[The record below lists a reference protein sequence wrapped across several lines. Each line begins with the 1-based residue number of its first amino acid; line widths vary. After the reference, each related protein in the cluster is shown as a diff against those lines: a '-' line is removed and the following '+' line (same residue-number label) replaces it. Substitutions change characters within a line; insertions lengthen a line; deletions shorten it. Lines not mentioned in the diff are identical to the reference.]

1 MSGMVAA
8 VNPQDIFK
16 PDILSEPHA
25 FLKALRENAPVAK
38 VTDLSG
44 RDIYLVTSY
53 ELIEDASRRAEEFSS
68 QMGHLLMAEGHNPE
82 VSRLL
87 AQDPI
92 PPALLLISDDPA
104 HKRYRAL
111 VNAVFSMGRIAN
123 MTGIIERIVDDLIDG
138 FIERGEC
145 DFVNEFAVLL
155 PTYVIADILGLPR
168 EKYGLVRQW
177 SDSVIRIVSRM
188 ATPEQ
193 ELEAAREVLIFR
205 RYILETIRTRRA
217 KPADDLISYLI
228 SVRIDGME
236 PLTDAEI
243 APLAFEI
250 AVAGNETTRNMLMS
264 GIVRLINDPDQ
275 LGQIRE
281 NPALVG
287 NAIEELLR
295 YETPATAMWR
305 IATCDTELGGVAI
318 PKGAQIMLRFDAG
331 NRDDSKFADPD
342 TFDIHRRNARL
353 HQAFGGGNIH
363 RCLGQML
370 ARKEMGIAFP
380 RLFARLQNLR
390 VIPEGSNTA
399 YWPGLMH
406 RGITAVRL
414 GFTCGNKIHADV
426 PGQG

>member
-1 MSGMVAA
+1 MNDVPMA
-8 VNPQDIFK
+8 VNPQDIFR
-16 PDILSEPHA
+16 PEILSEPHD
-25 FLKALRENAPVAK
+25 FLKELRETAPVARIA
-38 VTDLSG
+38 DQSG
-44 RDIYLVTSY
+44 REILLVTSY
-53 ELIEDASRRAEEFSS
+53 ELIEDASRRADEFSS
-68 QMGHLLMAEGHNPE
+68 QMGHLLMGEGHNQE
-82 VSRLL
+82 VSALL

-123 MTGIIERIVDDLIDG
+123 MSGIVERIVDDLIDA

-188 ATPEQ
+188 ATPAQ
-193 ELEAAREVLIFR
+193 ELAAAQEVLAFR
-205 RYILETIRTRRA
+205 RYILNTIRERRA
-217 KPADDLISYLI
+217 APADDLISYLI
-228 SVRIDGME
+228 NVRIDGFE

-264 GIVRLINDPDQ
+264 GIVRLINDPVQLDQ
-275 LGQIRE
+275 IKQD
-281 NPALVG
+281 PALIG

-295 YETPATAMWR
+295 YEAPASAMWR
-305 IATCDTELGGVAI
+305 IATRDTELGGVSI

-331 NRDDSKFADPD
+331 NRDEAKFADPD
-342 TFDIHRRNARL
+342 KFDIHRRNARM
-353 HQAFGGGNIH
+353 HQSFGGANIH

-370 ARKEMGIAFP
+370 SRKEMSIAFP
-380 RLFARLQNLR
+380 RLFARLQNLQ
-390 VIPEGSNTA
+390 IMQPGSDTA

-406 RGITAVRL
+406 RGISAVRL
-414 GFTCGNKIHADV
+414 SFT
-426 PGQG
+426 PGKKFLR